1 MKSLVRSLWQDIRF
15 GLRVLAK
22 SPGFTATAVLTLAL
36 GIGANTAVFTVV
48 YGVLLHPLPFPQP
61 DRIVQLA
68 ETYKDQT
75 GEMSLTA
82 TELRRLGSHSS
93 PFQYTAGLT
102 VVGYN
107 LAVGNTAVHLRGM
120 PVGAEFFGV
129 LGVAP
134 EIGRDFIAA
143 DDAGEGQHVAIV
155 TYNLWQH
162 YLAADPNAIG
172 KQVLL
177 NGDPFI
183 VIGVMPRSFTPIGEP
198 GATDSGAP
206 DLYTPLALVAKT
218 IGSGENID
226 VLARLKPGVTPAELA
241 TNNALIVQDFRRE
254 SPEDFPEGRGIDF
267 LPYQRMIGMDV
278 RVYLFVLLG
287 AIGFVLLIA
296 CANVANLLLARGGL
310 RGREIAVRISLGAS
324 PQRIVRLLLV
334 ESMLVAIAGGALGL
348 LIASFGMSSLL
359 ALAPVDLPRATDIH
373 LDVAAFAFA
382 FLVALLTGALFGTAP
397 ALDATRVNLT
407 DSLKEGVGR
416 SSASPIRTRL
426 RKILVVGEF
435 AVSLVLLT
443 GAGLMI
449 ATFSRLLHTDPGFN
463 PHPVLSMQFWM
474 VGSRYTSTAQVENFN
489 HALIARLESTPGV
502 EAAGVV
508 SAGLPLE
515 RGGNNGIKLIGSSDT
530 EWHSVDYREITPGY
544 FRAMGIAMRDGRNF
558 SDADTGA
565 AARVTIVN
573 ESFARQFFPQK
584 SAIGEHIALGGKDSA
599 EIVGVVR
606 DVKSHLDQ
614 PAPPTTFIPAAQ
626 ASYGTSQLFEGWFP
640 RTVVVR
646 VATSAAGKAI
656 DPLTLTRAVRDA
668 FTEVD
673 PLIPVGS
680 TRSMEQVLSRSL
692 ALRNFM
698 RMLLSS
704 FAILALLL
712 AAIGIYGVI
721 SYAVSQRTREI
732 GVRMALGA
740 TPSGMLSLIL
750 AESLQLIF
758 FGVLFGV
765 AAAFGLTRMLASM
778 LYGVTSTDPLIFVSV
793 TLLLIVIALAACLIP
808 ARRAMRI
815 DPMVALRHE

>member
-1 MKSLVRSLWQDIRF
+1 MKSLWQDIRF

-22 SPGFTATAVLTLAL
+22 SPGFTVTAVLTLAL

-48 YGVLLHPLPFPQP
+48 YGVLLRPLPFPQP

-68 ETYKDQT
+68 ETYKDQIAD
-75 GEMSLTA
+75 MSLTA
-82 TELRRLGSHSS
+82 TELRRLGSYSS
-93 PFQYTAGLT
+93 PFQYVAGIT
-102 VVGYN
+102 EVGYN
-107 LAVGNTAVHLRGM
+107 LAVGNNAVHIQGM
-120 PVGAEFFGV
+120 PAGSDYFRV

-134 EIGRDFIAA
+134 EMGRDFVAA

-162 YLAADPNAIG
+162 YLAADPNPIG
-172 KQVLL
+172 KPILL
-177 NGDPFI
+177 NGEPFT
-183 VIGVMPRSFTPIGEP
+183 VIGVMPRTF
-198 GATDSGAP
+198 ATVGQSGAP
-206 DLYTPLALVAKT
+206 DSSAPDVWTPLALVAKT
-218 IGSGENID
+218 MGSGSNID
-226 VLARLKPGVTPAELA
+226 VLARLKAGVTPAELA
-241 TNNALIVQDFRRE
+241 ANSALILQDFHR
-254 SPEDFPEGRGIDF
+254 DFPEDVGQDIHIDF
-267 LPYQRMIGMDV
+267 IPYQRMIGMDV

-324 PQRIVRLLLV
+324 PRRIVRLLLV
-334 ESMLVAIAGGALGL
+334 ESMLVAVTGGALGL
-348 LIASFGMSSLL
+348 LIAAVGMNSFL
-359 ALAPVDLPRATDIH
+359 ALAPVDLPRAADIH

-426 RKILVVGEF
+426 RKMLVIGEF
-435 AVSLVLLT
+435 AVSLVLLA

-463 PHPVLSMQFWM
+463 PHAVLSMQFWM
-474 VGSRYTSTAQVENFN
+474 IGSRYTSTAQVENFN
-489 HALIARLESTPGV
+489 HALIARLESVPGV

-508 SAGLPLE
+508 SAGLPLQ
-515 RGGNNGIKLIGSSDT
+515 RGGNNGIKLIGTGDT

-544 FRAMGIAMRDGRNF
+544 FPTMGITLRDGRNF
-558 SDADTGA
+558 SEADSEAT
-565 AARVTIVN
+565 ARVTIVN
-573 ESFARQFFPQK
+573 EAFARHFFPQK

-606 DVKSHLDQ
+606 DVKSYLDQ

-626 ASYGTSQLFEGWFP
+626 ASFATSQLFEGWFP

-646 VATSAAGKAI
+646 VSTSAAGQAI
-656 DPLTLTRAVRDA
+656 DPLNLARAVRDA

-698 RMLLSS
+698 RMLLSA

-740 TPSGMLSLIL
+740 TPAGMLRLIL
-750 AESLQLIF
+750 SESLQLIL
-758 FGVLFGV
+758 FGVVIGV
-765 AAAFGLTRMLASM
+765 AAALGLTRMLGSM
-778 LYGVTSTDPLIFVSV
+778 LYGVTSTDPLIFLSV
-793 TLLLIVIALAACLIP
+793 TLLLVAIALAACLIP

>member
-1 MKSLVRSLWQDIRF
+1 MKSLWQDIRF

-48 YGVLLHPLPFPQP
+48 YGVVLRPLPLPQP

-75 GEMSLTA
+75 GGMSLTA
-82 TELRRLGSHSS
+82 TQLRRLGDYSA
-93 PFQYTAGLT
+93 PFQYVAGIT
-102 VVGYN
+102 EVGYN
-107 LAVGNTAVHLRGM
+107 LAVGNNAVHLRGM
-120 PVGAEFFGV
+120 PAGADYFRV
-129 LGVAP
+129 LGIAP
-134 EIGRDFIAA
+134 EIGRDFVAA

-162 YLAADPNAIG
+162 YLAADPNPIG
-172 KQVLL
+172 KPILL
-177 NGDPFI
+177 NGEPFT
-183 VIGVMPRSFTPIGEP
+183 VIGVMPRSFPTIGQAASP
-198 GATDSGAP
+198 DSGAP
-206 DLYTPLALVAKT
+206 DVWTPIALVAKT
-218 IGSGENID
+218 MGSGENID
-226 VLARLKPGVTPAELA
+226 VLARLKAGLTPAELA
-241 TNNALIVQDFRRE
+241 ANNAVILQDFHRE
-254 SPEDFPEGRGIDF
+254 SPEDFPDGLRIDF
-267 LPYQRMIGMDV
+267 LPYQRMIGLDV

-324 PQRIVRLLLV
+324 PRRIVRLLLV
-334 ESMLVAIAGGALGL
+334 ESMLVAIAGGLFGLLVAALG
-348 LIASFGMSSLL
+348 MNSLL
-359 ALAPVDLPRATDIH
+359 ALAPVDLPRANDVH
-373 LDVAAFAFA
+373 LDAAAFAFA
-382 FLVALLTGALFGTAP
+382 FFVALLTGALFGTAP
-397 ALDATRVNLT
+397 ALDATRVNLSE
-407 DSLKEGVGR
+407 SLKEGVGR
-416 SSASPIRTRL
+416 SSASPVRTRL
-426 RKILVVGEF
+426 RKLLVVGEF

-463 PHPVLSMQFWM
+463 PHPVLSMEFWM
-474 VGSRYTSTAQVENFN
+474 TGSRYTSTAQVANFN
-489 HALIARLESTPGV
+489 RALVARLESIPGV

-530 EWHSVDYREITPGY
+530 EWHSVDYREITADY
-544 FRAMGIAMRDGRNF
+544 FGAMGITMRDGRKF
-558 SDADTGA
+558 SEGDTETT
-565 AARVTIVN
+565 ARVTIIN
-573 ESFARQFFPQK
+573 EAFARQFFPQR
-584 SAIGEHIALGGKDSA
+584 SPIGEQIALGGKVPT

-606 DVKSHLDQ
+606 DVKSYLDQ

-626 ASYGTSQLFEGWFP
+626 ASFGTSQLFEGWFP

-646 VATSAAGKAI
+646 VSTGNGASGKAI
-656 DPLTLTRAVRDA
+656 DPLSLNRAVRDA
-668 FTEVD
+668 FAEVD
-673 PLIPVGS
+673 PLIPTGS

-698 RMLLSS
+698 RLLLSA
-704 FAILALLL
+704 FASLALLL

-740 TPSGMLSLIL
+740 TPAGMLRLIL
-750 AESLQLIF
+750 SESLQLIL
-758 FGVLFGV
+758 FGVVIGV
-765 AAAFGLTRMLASM
+765 AAALGLTRMLASM
-778 LYGVTSTDPLIFVSV
+778 LYGISSTDPLIFVMV
-793 TLLLIVIALAACLIP
+793 TMLLVVIALAACLIP

>member
-1 MKSLVRSLWQDIRF
+1 MKSLWQDIRF

-22 SPGFTATAVLTLAL
+22 SPGFTATAILTLAL

-48 YGVLLHPLPFPQP
+48 YGVLLRPLPFPQP

-75 GEMSLTA
+75 AGMSVTA
-82 TELRRLGSHSS
+82 TQLRRLGSHAA
-93 PFQYTAGLT
+93 PFQYIAGVT
-102 VVGYN
+102 EVGYN
-107 LAVGNTAVHLRGM
+107 LAVGNNAVHLRGM
-120 PVGAEFFGV
+120 PAGADYFRV
-129 LGVAP
+129 LGVTP
-134 EIGRDFIAA
+134 EMGRDFAPA
-143 DDAGEGQHVAIV
+143 DDAGDGQHVAIV

-162 YLAADPNAIG
+162 FLAADHNPIG
-172 KQVLL
+172 KPILL
-177 NGDPFI
+177 NGEPFT
-183 VIGVMPRSFTPIGEP
+183 VIGVMPRSF
-198 GATDSGAP
+198 ATVGQQGSPDSSAP
-206 DLYTPLALVAKT
+206 DVWTPLALVAKT
-218 IGSGENID
+218 MGSGENID

-241 TNNALIVQDFRRE
+241 TNNALILEDFHRE
-254 SPEDFPEGRGIDF
+254 FPEDVGQDLHIDF

-324 PQRIVRLLLV
+324 PRRIVRLLLV
-334 ESMLVAIAGGALGL
+334 ESMLVAVAGGALGL
-348 LIASFGMSSLL
+348 LIAAVGMNSLL
-359 ALAPVDLPRATDIH
+359 ALAPVDLPRAADIH
-373 LDVAAFAFA
+373 LDAAAFAFA

-416 SSASPIRTRL
+416 SNASPIRTRL
-426 RKILVVGEF
+426 RNILVVGEF

-463 PHPVLSMQFWM
+463 PHPVLSMQFW
-474 VGSRYTSTAQVENFN
+474 VTGSRYNSTAAVENFN
-489 HALIARLESTPGV
+489 HALVARLESVPGI

-515 RGGNNGIKLIGSSDT
+515 RGGNNGIKLIGASDT
-530 EWHSVDYREITPGY
+530 EWHNVDYREITPGY

-558 SDADTGA
+558 SGADTEA
-565 AARVTIVN
+565 SARVTIVN

-584 SAIGEHIALGGKDSA
+584 SAIGEHIALGGKTPT

-606 DVKSHLDQ
+606 DVKSYLDQ
-614 PAPPTTFIPAAQ
+614 PAPPTTFIPASQ
-626 ASYGTSQLFEGWFP
+626 AEFGTSLLFEGWFP
-640 RTVVVR
+640 RTVVAR
-646 VATSAAGKAI
+646 VSTSAAGKPI
-656 DPLTLTRAVRDA
+656 DPLSLMRAVRDA

-673 PLIPVGS
+673 PLIPIGS

-698 RMLLSS
+698 RLLLSA
-704 FAILALLL
+704 FAVLALLL

-750 AESLQLIF
+750 AESMKLIL
-758 FGVLFGV
+758 FGVVIGV
-765 AAAFGLTRMLASM
+765 AAALGLTRMLASM
-778 LYGVTSTDPLIFVSV
+778 LYGITTTDPLIFISV
-793 TLLLIVIALAACLIP
+793 TLLLVVIALAACLIP

>member
-1 MKSLVRSLWQDIRF
+1 MKSLWQDIRF

-48 YGVLLHPLPFPQP
+48 YGVLLRPLPFPQP

-82 TELRRLGSHSS
+82 TELRRLGSYSS
-93 PFQYTAGLT
+93 PFQYVSGITE
-102 VVGYN
+102 VGYN
-107 LAVGNTAVHLRGM
+107 LAVGNTAVHIQGM
-120 PVGAEFFGV
+120 PAGADYFRV

-134 EIGRDFIAA
+134 EIGRDFVAA

-162 YLAADPNAIG
+162 YLAADPNPIG
-172 KQVLL
+172 KPILL
-177 NGDPFI
+177 NGQPFT
-183 VIGVMPRSFTPIGEP
+183 VIGVMPRSFATIGQ
-198 GATDSGAP
+198 SGAP
-206 DLYTPLALVAKT
+206 DSSAPDVWTPLALVAKT
-218 IGSGENID
+218 MGSGSNID
-226 VLARLKPGVTPAELA
+226 VLARLKPGVTQAELA
-241 TNNALIVQDFRRE
+241 ANNALIFQDFHRDY
-254 SPEDFPEGRGIDF
+254 PEDIGQDVHIDF
-267 LPYQRMIGMDV
+267 IPYQRMIGMDV
-278 RVYLFVLLG
+278 RVYLYVLLG

-324 PQRIVRLLLV
+324 PRRIVRLLLV

-348 LIASFGMSSLL
+348 LIASLGMDSLL
-359 ALAPVDLPRATDIH
+359 ALAPVDLPRAADIH
-373 LDVAAFAFA
+373 LDAAAFAFA

-426 RKILVVGEF
+426 RKLLVVGEF
-435 AVSLVLLT
+435 AISLVLLA

-474 VGSRYTSTAQVENFN
+474 VGSRYNSTEQVENFN

-508 SAGLPLE
+508 SAGLPLQG
-515 RGGNNGIKLIGSSDT
+515 GGNNGIKLIGSSDT

-544 FRAMGIAMRDGRNF
+544 FRTMGISLRDGRSF
-558 SDADTGA
+558 TDADTGA
-565 AARVTIVN
+565 AARVTLVN

-606 DVKSHLDQ
+606 DVKSYLDQ

-626 ASYGTSQLFEGWFP
+626 ASFGTSQLFEGWFP

-646 VATSAAGKAI
+646 VATSAAGQSI
-656 DPLTLTRAVRDA
+656 DPLNLTRAVRDA

-698 RMLLSS
+698 RMLLSA

-750 AESLQLIF
+750 AESLRLIF
-758 FGVLFGV
+758 FGVVFGV
-765 AAAFGLTRMLASM
+765 AAAFALTRMLASM

-793 TLLLIVIALAACLIP
+793 TLLLTVIALAACLIP

>member
-1 MKSLVRSLWQDIRF
+1 MKSLWQDIRF

-48 YGVLLHPLPFPQP
+48 YGVLLRPLPYPQP

-82 TELRRLGSHSS
+82 TELRRLGSYSS
-93 PFQYTAGLT
+93 PFQYVAGLT

-107 LAVGNTAVHLRGM
+107 LAVGNNAVHLRGM
-120 PVGAEFFGV
+120 PVGADFFRV
-129 LGVAP
+129 LGVSP

-162 YLAADPNAIG
+162 HLAADPHVIG
-172 KQVLL
+172 KQILL
-177 NGDPFI
+177 NGDPFV
-183 VIGVMPRSFTPIGEP
+183 VIGVMPRTFTPIGEA
-198 GATDSGAP
+198 GATDTGAP
-206 DLYTPLALVAKT
+206 DLFTPLALVAKT

-226 VLARLKPGVTPAELA
+226 VLARLKPGVTRAELA

-254 SPEDFPEGRGIDF
+254 STEDFPDGRWIDF

-278 RVYLFVLLG
+278 RVYLYVLLG

-324 PQRIVRLLLV
+324 PSRIVRLLLV

-348 LIASFGMSSLL
+348 LLASLGMDSLL
-359 ALAPVDLPRATDIH
+359 ALAPVDLPRAADIH
-373 LDVAAFAFA
+373 LDAAAFAFA

-426 RKILVVGEF
+426 RKVLVVGEF

-474 VGSRYTSTAQVENFN
+474 TGSRYGSTEQVENFN
-489 HALIARLESTPGV
+489 HALTSRLEAVPGI
-502 EAAGVV
+502 EAAGIV

-515 RGGNNGIKLIGSSDT
+515 RGGNNGIKLIGSNDT

-544 FRAMGIAMRDGRNF
+544 FRAMGISLRDGRDF
-558 SDADTGA
+558 SGADTGA
-565 AARVTIVN
+565 AARVAIVN

-584 SAIGEHIALGGKDSA
+584 SAIGEHIALGGKDST

-626 ASYGTSQLFEGWFP
+626 ASFRTSQLFEGWFP

-698 RMLLSS
+698 RMLLSA

-740 TPSGMLSLIL
+740 TPSEMLSFIL
-750 AESLQLIF
+750 AESLRLIF
-758 FGVLFGV
+758 FGVVFGV

-778 LYGVTSTDPLIFVSV
+778 LYGVTSTDPVIFVSV
-793 TLLLIVIALAACLIP
+793 TMLLFVIALAACLIP

>member
-1 MKSLVRSLWQDIRF
+1 MKSIWQDVRF

-36 GIGANTAVFTVV
+36 GIGANIAVFTIV
-48 YGVLLHPLPFPQP
+48 YGVLLRPLPLPQP
-61 DRIVQLA
+61 ERIVQLA
-68 ETYKDQT
+68 SIYKGETT
-75 GEMSLTA
+75 GMSITA
-82 TELRRLGSHSS
+82 TELRRLTSAYSS
-93 PFQYTAGLT
+93 PFQYVAGVT
-102 VVGYN
+102 EISYN
-107 LAVGNTAVHLRGM
+107 LAIGNSAVHLRGM
-120 PVGAEFFGV
+120 PAGADYFRV

-134 EIGRDFIAA
+134 EIGRDFAQE

-155 TYNLWQH
+155 IYNLWQH
-162 YLAADPNAIG
+162 HLAADPEIIG
-172 KQVLL
+172 KPILL
-177 NGDPFI
+177 NGEPFT
-183 VIGVMPRSFTPIGEP
+183 VIGVMPRGFSAIGQSGSP
-198 GATDSGAP
+198 DSSAP
-206 DLYTPLALVAKT
+206 DLWTPLALVAKT

-226 VLARLKPGVTPAELA
+226 VIARIKPGVTRAEISA
-241 TNNALIVQDFRRE
+241 NNAILLEDFRRE
-254 SPEDFPEGRGIDF
+254 FPEDTSEGVRFDF
-267 LPYQRMIGMDV
+267 LPYQRMIGIDV

-324 PQRIVRLLLV
+324 PRRIVRLLLV
-334 ESMLVAIAGGALGL
+334 ESMLVAIAGGALGFL
-348 LIASFGMSSLL
+348 LAALGMNSLL
-359 ALAPVDLPRATDIH
+359 ALAPVDLPRTNDIH
-373 LDVAAFAFA
+373 LDAAAFVFA

-397 ALDATRVNLT
+397 ALDATRVNLS

-426 RKILVVGEF
+426 RKMLVVGEF

-474 VGSRYTSTAQVENFN
+474 TGSRYNSTAQVANFN
-489 HALIARLESTPGV
+489 KALVTRLNAIPGV
-502 EAAGVV
+502 EVAAIV

-544 FRAMGIAMRDGRNF
+544 FRAMGISLRDGRSF
-558 SDADTGA
+558 TDADTEA
-565 AARVTIVN
+565 SNRVTIIN
-573 ESFARQFFPQK
+573 ETFARQFFPEK
-584 SAIGEHIALGGKDSA
+584 SPLGEHIALGGKDSA

-606 DVKSHLDQ
+606 DVKSYLDQ
-614 PAPPTTFIPAAQ
+614 PTPATTFVPAAQ
-626 ASYGTSQLFEGWFP
+626 ASFGTSQLFEGWFP

-646 VATSAAGKAI
+646 VSTAGSATGRAL
-656 DPLTLTRAVRDA
+656 DPLTVTRAVRDA
-668 FTEVD
+668 FTEID
-673 PLIPVGS
+673 PLIPTGS
-680 TRSMEQVLSRSL
+680 TRSMEQVLARSL

-698 RMLLSS
+698 RQLLSA
-704 FAILALLL
+704 FALLALLL

-740 TPSGMLSLIL
+740 TPREMLGLIL
-750 AESLQLIF
+750 RESLQLIF
-758 FGVLFGV
+758 FGVAIGV
-765 AAAFGLTRMLASM
+765 SAALGLSRMLTSM
-778 LYGVTSTDPLIFVSV
+778 LYGVNSADPLIFLSV
-793 TLLLIVIALAACLIP
+793 TTLLVVIALAACLIP

>member
-1 MKSLVRSLWQDIRF
+1 MKSLWQDIRF

-48 YGVLLHPLPFPQP
+48 YGVLLRPLPFPQP

-68 ETYKDQT
+68 ESYKDQT

-82 TELRRLGSHSS
+82 TELRRLGSYSS
-93 PFQYTAGLT
+93 PFQYVSGITE
-102 VVGYN
+102 VGYN
-107 LAVGNTAVHLRGM
+107 LAVGNTAVHIQGM
-120 PVGAEFFGV
+120 PAGADYFRV

-134 EIGRDFIAA
+134 EIGRDFVAA

-162 YLAADPNAIG
+162 YLAADPNPIG
-172 KQVLL
+172 KPILL
-177 NGDPFI
+177 NGQPFT
-183 VIGVMPRSFTPIGEP
+183 VIGVMPRSFATIGQ
-198 GATDSGAP
+198 SGAP
-206 DLYTPLALVAKT
+206 DSSAPDVWTPLALVAKT
-218 IGSGENID
+218 MGSGSNID

-241 TNNALIVQDFRRE
+241 ANNALIFQDFHRDY
-254 SPEDFPEGRGIDF
+254 PEDIGQDVHIDF
-267 LPYQRMIGMDV
+267 IPYQRMIGMDV

-324 PQRIVRLLLV
+324 PGRIVRLLLV
-334 ESMLVAIAGGALGL
+334 ESMLVAISGGALGL
-348 LIASFGMSSLL
+348 LIASLGMDSLL
-359 ALAPVDLPRATDIH
+359 ALAPVDLPRAADIH
-373 LDVAAFAFA
+373 LDAAAFAFA

-426 RKILVVGEF
+426 RKMLVVGEF

-474 VGSRYTSTAQVENFN
+474 VGSRYNSTEQVENFN

-508 SAGLPLE
+508 SAGLPLQ

-544 FRAMGIAMRDGRNF
+544 FRTMGISLRDGRSF
-558 SDADTGA
+558 TDADTGA
-565 AARVTIVN
+565 AARVTLVN

-606 DVKSHLDQ
+606 DVKSYLDQ

-626 ASYGTSQLFEGWFP
+626 ASFGTSQLFEGWFP

-646 VATSAAGKAI
+646 VATSAAGQSI
-656 DPLTLTRAVRDA
+656 DPLNLTRAVRDA

-698 RMLLSS
+698 RMLLSA

-750 AESLQLIF
+750 AESLRLIF
-758 FGVLFGV
+758 FGVVFGV
-765 AAAFGLTRMLASM
+765 AAAFALTRMLASM

-793 TLLLIVIALAACLIP
+793 TLLLTVIALAACLIP

>member
-1 MKSLVRSLWQDIRF
+1 MKSLWQDIRF

-36 GIGANTAVFTVV
+36 GIGANTAIFTVV
-48 YGVLLHPLPFPQP
+48 YGVLLRPLPFPQP

-68 ETYKDQT
+68 ESYKDQT
-75 GEMSLTA
+75 GIMSVTA
-82 TELRRLGSHSS
+82 TQLRRLGSYSS
-93 PFQYTAGLT
+93 PFQHLAGLT

-107 LAVGNTAVHLRGM
+107 LAVGNNAVHLRGM
-120 PVGAEFFGV
+120 AVGAEFFRV

-134 EIGRDFIAA
+134 EIGRDFSAE
-143 DDAGEGQHVAIV
+143 DDAGNGQHVAIV
-155 TYNLWQH
+155 SHNLWQQH
-162 YLAADPNAIG
+162 LAADPNPIG
-172 KQVLL
+172 KQILL
-177 NGDPFI
+177 NGEPFT
-183 VIGVMPRSFTPIGEP
+183 VIGVMPRTFAPLGEP
-198 GATDSGAP
+198 GSTDPGVP
-206 DLYTPLALVAKT
+206 DLWTPLALVSNT

-226 VLARLKPGVTPAELA
+226 VLARLKPGVAPAELA
-241 TNNALIVQDFRRE
+241 TNDSLILQEFHRE
-254 SPEDFPEGRGIDF
+254 NPEGFPDGVHIAF
-267 LPYQRMIGMDV
+267 LRYQRMIGMDV
-278 RVYLFVLLG
+278 RVYLYVLLG

-324 PQRIVRLLLV
+324 PRRIVRLLLF

-348 LIASFGMSSLL
+348 LIAAIGMDSLL
-359 ALAPVDLPRATDIH
+359 ALAPVDLPRAADIH
-373 LDVAAFAFA
+373 LDATAFAFA
-382 FLVALLTGALFGTAP
+382 FLIALLTGALFGTAP

-426 RKILVVGEF
+426 RKVLVVGEF

-449 ATFSRLLHTDPGFN
+449 ATFSHLLHTDPGFN

-489 HALIARLESTPGV
+489 HALIARLESIPGV

-530 EWHSVDYREITPGY
+530 DWHSADYREITPGY
-544 FRAMGIAMRDGRNF
+544 FRAMGIALRDGRSF
-558 SDADTGA
+558 TDADTGA

-606 DVKSHLDQ
+606 DVKSYLDQ

-626 ASYGTSQLFEGWFP
+626 ASFGTSQLFEGWFP
-640 RTVVVR
+640 RTVIVR
-646 VATSAAGKAI
+646 VSTSAAGKPI
-656 DPLTLTRAVRDA
+656 DPLNLTRAVRDA

-698 RMLLSS
+698 RMLLSA

-740 TPSGMLSLIL
+740 TPAEMLSLIL
-750 AESLQLIF
+750 AESLQLIL
-758 FGVLFGV
+758 FGVVIGV

-778 LYGVTSTDPLIFVSV
+778 LYGITSTDPVIFVSV
-793 TLLLIVIALAACLIP
+793 TVLLIVIALAACLIP

>member
-1 MKSLVRSLWQDIRF
+1 MNSFVRSLWQDVRF

-48 YGVLLHPLPFPQP
+48 YGVLLRPLPFPQP

-82 TELRRLGSHSS
+82 TALRRLGSFSS
-93 PFQYTAGLT
+93 PFQYVSGITE
-102 VVGYN
+102 VGYN
-107 LAVGNTAVHLRGM
+107 LAVGNTATHIQGM
-120 PVGAEFFGV
+120 PAGADYFRV

-134 EIGRDFIAA
+134 EIGRNFVAA

-162 YLAADPNAIG
+162 CLAADPNPIG
-172 KQVLL
+172 KPILL
-177 NGDPFI
+177 NGEPFT
-183 VIGVMPRSFTPIGEP
+183 VIGVMPRSF
-198 GATDSGAP
+198 ATVGQSGAP
-206 DLYTPLALVAKT
+206 DSSAPDVWTPLALVAKT
-218 IGSGENID
+218 MGSGSNID
-226 VLARLKPGVTPAELA
+226 VLARLKPGVTRAELA
-241 TNNALIVQDFRRE
+241 ANNALIIQDFRRE
-254 SPEDFPEGRGIDF
+254 NPEDFPEGRRIDF
-267 LPYQRMIGMDV
+267 IPYQRMIGMDV

-324 PQRIVRLLLV
+324 PRRIVRLLLV

-348 LIASFGMSSLL
+348 LIASLGMDSLL
-359 ALAPVDLPRATDIH
+359 ALAPVDLPRAADIH
-373 LDVAAFAFA
+373 LDAAAFAFA

-426 RKILVVGEF
+426 RKMLVVGEF

-474 VGSRYTSTAQVENFN
+474 VGSRYNSTEQVENFN

-502 EAAGVV
+502 EAAGIV
-508 SAGLPLE
+508 SAGLPLQ

-544 FRAMGIAMRDGRNF
+544 FRAMGISLRDGRSF

-606 DVKSHLDQ
+606 DVKSYLDQ

-626 ASYGTSQLFEGWFP
+626 AYFGTSQLFEGWFP

-646 VATSAAGKAI
+646 VATSAAGQSI
-656 DPLTLTRAVRDA
+656 DPLNLTRAVRDA

-698 RMLLSS
+698 RMLLSA

-721 SYAVSQRTREI
+721 SYAVTQRTREI

-750 AESLQLIF
+750 AESLWLIF
-758 FGVLFGV
+758 FGVVFGV
-765 AAAFGLTRMLASM
+765 AAAFALTRMLASM

-793 TLLLIVIALAACLIP
+793 TLLLTAIALAACLIP

>member
-1 MKSLVRSLWQDIRF
+1 MKSLWQEIRF

-22 SPGFTATAVLTLAL
+22 SPGFTVTAVLTLAL
-36 GIGANTAVFTVV
+36 GIGANTAIFTVV
-48 YGVLLHPLPFPQP
+48 YGVLLRPLPFPQP
-61 DRIVQLA
+61 ERIVQLA
-68 ETYKDQT
+68 STYKDET
-75 GEMSLTA
+75 NGMSVTA
-82 TELRRLGSHSS
+82 TQLRRLNDYSS
-93 PFQYTAGLT
+93 PFQYVAGIT
-102 VVGYN
+102 EVGYN
-107 LAVGNTAVHLRGM
+107 LAVGNTAVHIQGM
-120 PVGAEFFGV
+120 PAGADYFRV
-129 LGVAP
+129 LGVSP
-134 EIGRDFIAA
+134 EIGRDFVPA
-143 DDAGEGQHVAIV
+143 DDAGEGEHVAIV

-162 YLAADPNAIG
+162 YLAADPNPIG
-172 KQVLL
+172 KPILL
-177 NGDPFI
+177 NGVPFT
-183 VIGVMPRSFTPIGEP
+183 VIGVMPRSF
-198 GATDSGAP
+198 ATVGQSGSPDSSAP
-206 DLYTPLALVAKT
+206 DVWTPLALVAKT
-218 IGSGENID
+218 MGSGENID
-226 VLARLKPGVTPAELA
+226 VLARLKPGATPAELA
-241 TNNALIVQDFRRE
+241 TNNSLIAQDFHRE
-254 SPEDFPEGRGIDF
+254 FPEDVADGVHIDF

-324 PQRIVRLLLV
+324 PRRIIRLLLV
-334 ESMLVAIAGGALGL
+334 ESMLVAVAGGLLGL
-348 LIASFGMSSLL
+348 LIAAFGMNSLL

-373 LDVAAFAFA
+373 LDAVAFAFA

-397 ALDATRVNLT
+397 ALDATRVNLSE
-407 DSLKEGVGR
+407 SLKEGVGR

-426 RKILVVGEF
+426 RKMLVVGEF

-474 VGSRYTSTAQVENFN
+474 IGSRYTSTPQVQNFN
-489 HALIARLESTPGV
+489 QSLIARLESIPGV

-508 SAGLPLE
+508 AAGLPLQ
-515 RGGNNGIKLIGSSDT
+515 RGGNNGIKLIGSTDT

-544 FRAMGIAMRDGRNF
+544 FRAMGISLRDGRSF
-558 SDADTGA
+558 SEADSNA
-565 AARVTIVN
+565 NARVAIVN

-584 SAIGEHIALGGKDSA
+584 SAVGEHIALGGKDDS

-606 DVKSHLDQ
+606 DVKSYLDQ

-626 ASYGTSQLFEGWFP
+626 ASFGTSQLFEGWFP

-646 VATSAAGKAI
+646 VSTSAAGKAI
-656 DPLTLTRAVRDA
+656 DPLSLTRAVRDA
-668 FTEVD
+668 FTDVD

-698 RMLLSS
+698 RKLLSA

-740 TPSGMLSLIL
+740 TPAGMLRLIL
-750 AESLQLIF
+750 SESLQLILL
-758 FGVLFGV
+758 GVGIGV
-765 AAAFGLTRMLASM
+765 AVALGLTRMLASM
-778 LYGVTSTDPLIFVSV
+778 LYGVSSTDPLIFLSV
-793 TLLLIVIALAACLIP
+793 TVLLIVIALAACLIP